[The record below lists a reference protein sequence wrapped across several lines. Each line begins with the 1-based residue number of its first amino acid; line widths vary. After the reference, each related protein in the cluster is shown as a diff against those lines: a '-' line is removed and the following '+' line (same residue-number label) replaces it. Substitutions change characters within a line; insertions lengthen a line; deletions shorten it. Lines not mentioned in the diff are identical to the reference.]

1 MGSKSTNPSLLYLGR
16 FFFQVS
22 VLRLGIYFTVHL
34 NFLLLLTTFEH
45 KRLYF
50 LLLTFSKQTRHFSFN
65 TFEGKYRLCLFC
77 IIASSLPNVHITHAA
92 RRSDVKDVARWKQ
105 TERETRTGR
114 KGDSYLQKS
123 GSLHSIYQP
132 KILLIK
138 LLHSQ
143 TALTNP
149 PDSTFEINTL

>member
-1 MGSKSTNPSLLYLGR
+1 MGSNSTNPSLLYLGR

-65 TFEGKYRLCLFC
+65 AFEGKYRLCLFC
-77 IIASSLPNVHITHAA
+77 VIASSLPNVHITHG
-92 RRSDVKDVARWKQ
+92 RRSKTKWCEGRSKMETDREGDQNGEKRW
-105 TERETRTGR
+105 
-114 KGDSYLQKS
+114 
-123 GSLHSIYQP
+123 
-132 KILLIK
+132 LI
-138 LLHSQ
+138 SAEIWQ
-143 TALTNP
+143 
-149 PDSTFEINTL
+149 STFNLPTQNIANKTAAFTNSSDKSSWFYLWD